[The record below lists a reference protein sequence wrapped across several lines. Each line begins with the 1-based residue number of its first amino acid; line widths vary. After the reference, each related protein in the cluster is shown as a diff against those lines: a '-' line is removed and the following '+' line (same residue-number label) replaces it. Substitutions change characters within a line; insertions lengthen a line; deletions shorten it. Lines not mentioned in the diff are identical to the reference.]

1 MKSLLLAQRYP
12 VDQNLINNFI
22 PLASLYAMKTSENQ
36 LFSGISRGHRKRPSA
51 CHGSKV
57 NHKQLLLII
66 VGICPVD
73 NKNTYFTFTISV
85 RFAAFITKLPL
96 RRRA

>member
-1 MKSLLLAQRYP
+1 MKSLLLARRYP
-12 VDQNLINNFI
+12 VDQNLINHFI
-22 PLASLYAMKTSENQ
+22 ALASLYPMKTSEN
-36 LFSGISRGHRKRPSA
+36 HRKRPSA

-57 NHKQLLLII
+57 THKQLLLII